1 MINIEDIE
9 KKFIMEHSVAGQIK
23 VEENKEEKSSDKYEE
38 EKYAEPE
45 FEEATEEFEKF
56 SIPLFD
62 KNAWDDSA
70 LIRAW
75 DESIRQRDANTKS
88 NKQGHE
94 SIAFKAICSIR
105 KKLNFKVGVKIN
117 APEGPTSNEA
127 PVCKVKVSR
136 VQVDESFDEVRAPT
150 YDRFQ
155 KPQIGS
161 KRSRASTS
169 LKNKPK
175 KPRNEDHNE
184 EHPEQN
190 HNAWEASAQPSTT
203 NAADSQ
209 PQAMPFVPPSSM
221 LPSQDDDLN
230 NLVNAWYFAGYYSA
244 IYQMKNKEK
253 Q

>member
-9 KKFIMEHSVAGQIK
+9 KKFIMEHSVACQIK
-23 VEENKEEKSSDKYEE
+23 VEENKEEHPQTVNEQNEEQPFDDTYDDQEYEE

-62 KNAWDDSA
+62 RNAWDDSA

-75 DESIRQRDANTKS
+75 DESIRQRD
-88 NKQGHE
+88 
-94 SIAFKAICSIR
+94 I
-105 KKLNFKVGVKIN
+105 

-161 KRSRASTS
+161 KRSRASTN

-175 KPRNEDHNE
+175 KPRNEDYNE

-209 PQAMPFVPPSSM
+209 PQAM
-221 LPSQDDDLN
+221 
-230 NLVNAWYFAGYYSA
+230 VNFHSVS
-244 IYQMKNKEK
+244 
-253 Q
+253 